1 MSTSVILPPPPA
13 PGTGAASSK
22 ITIVGVVGGPE
33 PGGRTATAVAGVLAG
48 TGAATTLLEL
58 SAVPTAVVITALAG
72 ADAVVFG
79 SPVYRATYSAL
90 LKDLL
95 ERTERGKW
103 GEATDPLRG
112 TVAATVLTGASGHH
126 FLAMNDLRGV
136 LAGFFAVQV
145 LSPGLY
151 LDHAGFVD
159 RTTLTADSVAL
170 AATHGAA
177 LADLAHAVRA
187 SPALRSLTPQV

>member
-1 MSTSVILPPPPA
+1 MSELQV
-13 PGTGAASSK
+13 
-22 ITIVGVVGGPE
+22 VGVVGGPE
-33 PGGRTATAVAGVLAG
+33 PGGRTAAAVAGVLAG
-48 TGAATTLLEL
+48 AAKAGARTSLLEL
-58 SAVPTAVVITALAG
+58 SRTPVADVVAALDA

-103 GEATDPLRG
+103 GERTAPLQG
-112 TVAATVLTGASGHH
+112 TVAAVVLTGASGHH
-126 FLAMNDLRGV
+126 FLAVNDLRDV

-151 LDHAGFVD
+151 LDHGAYTD
-159 RTTLTADSVAL
+159 RTTLTGDAADL
-170 AATHGAA
+170 AAGHGLA
-177 LADLAHAVRA
+177 LADLAAAVRGSA
-187 SPALRSLTPQV
+187 ALRAITPQV

>member
-1 MSTSVILPPPPA
+1 MTVTVL
-13 PGTGAASSK
+13 
-22 ITIVGVVGGPE
+22 GVVAGPE
-33 PGGRTATAVAGVLAG
+33 PGGRTAAAVAGVLAG
-48 TGAATTLLEL
+48 AEKAGAAVSQLEL
-58 SAVPTAVVITALAG
+58 SEAGADAVIAAFAD

-103 GEATDPLRG
+103 GERTAPLQG
-112 TVAATVLTGASGHH
+112 TAAATVLTGASGHH
-126 FLAMNDLRGV
+126 FLAVADLRSV

-151 LDHAGFVD
+151 FDHGAYDD
-159 RTTLTADSVAL
+159 RTTLAAGSAEVA
-170 AATHGAA
+170 AAHGAA
-177 LADLAHAVRA
+177 LVDLAAAIRA
-187 SPALRSLTPQV
+187 SAALRAITPQV

>member
-1 MSTSVILPPPPA
+1 MKGKDASF
-13 PGTGAASSK
+13 AA
-22 ITIVGVVGGPE
+22 
-33 PGGRTATAVAGVLAG
+33 AVAGVLAG
-48 TGAATTLLEL
+48 AEKAGATTSLLEL
-58 SAVPTAVVITALAG
+58 SEVGADTVIAAFG
-72 ADAVVFG
+72 PADAVVFG

-103 GEATDPLRG
+103 GETTAPLQG
-112 TVAATVLTGASGHH
+112 TAAATVLTGASGHH
-126 FLAMNDLRGV
+126 YLAVGHLRDV

-151 LDHAGFVD
+151 LDHGGYVD
-159 RTTLTADSVAL
+159 RGTLTEQSASL

-177 LADLAHAVRA
+177 LADLAAAVRA
-187 SPALRSLTPQV
+187 SPALGAITPQV

>member
-1 MSTSVILPPPPA
+1 MT
-13 PGTGAASSK
+13 GTD
-22 ITIVGVVGGPE
+22 VRVLGVVAGPE
-33 PGGRTATAVAGVLAG
+33 PGGRTATAVAAVMAG
-48 TGAATTLLEL
+48 AEKAGATTSLLEL
-58 SAVPTAVVITALAG
+58 SVVGADAVIAAFGT

-79 SPVYRATYSAL
+79 SPVYRATYSGL

-95 ERTERGKW
+95 ERTERGRW
-103 GEATDPLRG
+103 GEATAPLRG

-126 FLAMNDLRGV
+126 FLAVGHLRDV

-151 LDHAGFVD
+151 LDHGGYVD
-159 RTTLTADSVAL
+159 RSTLTEESASL

-177 LADLAHAVRA
+177 LADLARAVRD
-187 SPALRSLTPQV
+187 SPALQSITPQV

>member
-1 MSTSVILPPPPA
+1 LTRVL
-13 PGTGAASSK
+13 
-22 ITIVGVVGGPE
+22 GVVAGPE

-48 TGAATTLLEL
+48 AEKAGATTSQLEL
-58 SAVPTAVVITALAG
+58 SEVGANAVIAAF
-72 ADAVVFG
+72 ADAHAVVFG

-103 GEATDPLRG
+103 GEATAPLQG
-112 TVAATVLTGASGHH
+112 KVAATVLTGASGHH
-126 FLAMNDLRGV
+126 YLALGDLRDV

-151 LDHAGFVD
+151 FDHGGYVD
-159 RTTLTADSVAL
+159 RTTLTGQSAEL

-177 LADLAHAVRA
+177 LADLAAAVRGSA
-187 SPALRSLTPQV
+187 ALQAITPQI

>member
-1 MSTSVILPPPPA
+1 MTVRVL
-13 PGTGAASSK
+13 
-22 ITIVGVVGGPE
+22 GVVAGPE

-48 TGAATTLLEL
+48 AEKAGATTSLLEL
-58 SAVPTAVVITALAG
+58 SEAGVEAVVAALDA

-103 GEATDPLRG
+103 GEKTAPLQG
-112 TVAATVLTGASGHH
+112 TAAAVVLTGASGHH
-126 FLAMNDLRGV
+126 FLAVADLRSV

-151 LDHAGFVD
+151 FEHANYAD
-159 RTTLTADSVAL
+159 RTTLDDDSAQL
-170 AATHGAA
+170 AAAHGGA
-177 LADLAHAVRA
+177 LVDLAAAIRA
-187 SPALRSLTPQV
+187 SPALRGITPQI